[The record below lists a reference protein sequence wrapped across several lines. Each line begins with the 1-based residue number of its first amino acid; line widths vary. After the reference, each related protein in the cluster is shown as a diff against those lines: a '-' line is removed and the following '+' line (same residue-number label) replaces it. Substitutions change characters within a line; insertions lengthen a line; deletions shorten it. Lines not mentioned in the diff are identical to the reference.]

1 MSTRATMIDPERQ
14 MLGEVEMVGQDRWE
28 EIHRR
33 AGAGASIRAIARELD
48 VDRKTVRRCLRQT
61 EWKPYQRAARADT
74 LLATHA
80 SYLRRRAADVGYSA
94 QVLFQELGGRQ
105 YEGSYETV
113 KRFVRPLREMQL
125 YAAVTRTRFETP
137 PGLQS
142 QIDWGQVRVC
152 LGAQRQVR
160 HIFVLTLGYSRRSVY
175 VPCLTEALGDLLDA
189 HELAFTHFGG
199 HTQEHLYDRPRTV
212 CVPRGAD
219 GVRWN
224 TTFKAFADFWGFE
237 PRLCRAYRA
246 QTKGKVESGVK
257 YFKRNFLAGRR
268 FRDDLDFNEQLAEW
282 TATVADVRV
291 HGTTHERPIDR
302 FARER
307 DALIPAPAGRAFR
320 LEAPLTRVVATDY
333 LVTVDTNRYSV
344 PFTLIGQPVEV
355 LRRDGFLQMR
365 TAAKW
370 LPRIRCSGGGTSSGS
385 CPSTVRGRSPAM
397 RACATR
403 RAGARPRRFRS
414 TSRSAT
420 SPATRRPTASGV
432 RNDVAADGPP
442 RRAPAAAAP
451 EHGARAC
458 RSPTPGGVG
467 KGALLCRLPRRT
479 AERRGVSEDR
489 QARHDA
495 DEPGPVPV
503 HQGARQLQTSPTSPR
518 STASRSRS

>member
-1 MSTRATMIDPERQ
+1 MVAHGRLQRSGIVADLTAGEGGLLAAARRRWPNAPIVATDVNPNAVAR
-14 MLGEVEMVGQDRWE
+14 L
-28 EIHRR
+28 RR
-33 AGAGASIRAIARELD
+33 SYPDWSSGRVNLLQELD

-142 QIDWGQVRVC
+142 QIDWGQARVW

-333 LVTVDTNRYSV
+333 LV
-344 PFTLIGQPVEV
+344 
-355 LRRDGFLQMR
+355 LRHVKILG
-365 TAAKW
+365 
-370 LPRIRCSGGGTSSGS
+370 
-385 CPSTVRGRSPAM
+385 
-397 RACATR
+397 
-403 RAGARPRRFRS
+403 
-414 TSRSAT
+414 
-420 SPATRRPTASGV
+420 
-432 RNDVAADGPP
+432 
-442 RRAPAAAAP
+442 
-451 EHGARAC
+451 
-458 RSPTPGGVG
+458 
-467 KGALLCRLPRRT
+467 
-479 AERRGVSEDR
+479 
-489 QARHDA
+489 
-495 DEPGPVPV
+495 
-503 HQGARQLQTSPTSPR
+503 
-518 STASRSRS
+518 